1 MNLEKAVQRFTG
13 IKPLVKFLFTMLI
26 FCLIGYLFVSIE
38 LSRLQDFSIVVVG
51 IIIQAFP
58 FLLIGT
64 IVSSLI
70 GAFVSDELIVRFF
83 PQKGI
88 VATLSAIGIGI
99 FLPLCDCAVI
109 PVAARLRKKGVP
121 VHAVV
126 TFMMAAPIVNPV
138 VILSTIYA
146 FPGTK
151 IAIYRVI
158 AGIIIA
164 ILTGA
169 FLRMFYGNEKD
180 EENEILKTNINEK
193 DMVCGCGSHIHEE
206 CSSHEKHEEHEAS
219 CGCHSHSHD
228 NHVRHNEHHN
238 HSSGCDCEI
247 NVHATHS
254 NCGCHSHDAPAN
266 NASNKN
272 TISQKIINAI
282 VHAGEE
288 FFQVSKLFIIGVFIT
303 SAIQIFI
310 PKNVITDFAGGT
322 FSAVLVMMIV
332 AFVMS
337 ICSTSDSFIGRS
349 FASTVPM
356 SGIFGFVVFGPVLDL
371 KNAIMMTGFFKKK
384 FVVEFVAVAFVTAF
398 VVISIASVILFK

>member
-1 MNLEKAVQRFTG
+1 MQGA
-13 IKPLVKFLFTMLI
+13 IKSKTVLSFLFTLI
-26 FCLIGYLFVSIE
+26 VSSIIGYILISVDI
-38 LSRLQDFSIVVVG
+38 LKLQDFSIVVVG

-64 IVSSLI
+64 IISSLI
-70 GAFVSDELIVRFF
+70 GVFVSDELIVKFF
-83 PQKGI
+83 PKKGI

-151 IAIYRVI
+151 IALYRVV

-169 FLRMFYGNEKD
+169 FLRIFYGNEKND
-180 EENEILKTNINEK
+180 ENEILRHNFGEIASA
-193 DMVCGCGSHIHEE
+193 CGCGSHEHEE
-206 CSSHEKHEEHEAS
+206 CGNQEKHEENKESCGCNSHSHEEHIG
-219 CGCHSHSHD
+219 CGCHSYID
-228 NHVRHNEHHN
+228 
-238 HSSGCDCEI
+238 SS
-247 NVHATHS
+247 NR
-254 NCGCHSHDAPAN
+254 
-266 NASNKN
+266 N
-272 TISQKIINAI
+272 TIANKIINAI

-303 SAIQIFI
+303 SAIQNFI
-310 PKNVITDFAGGT
+310 PRNFITDFAGGT
-322 FSAVLVMMIV
+322 FSAVFIMMIV

>member
-1 MNLEKAVQRFTG
+1 MQEAIKSKAA
-13 IKPLVKFLFTMLI
+13 LSFLFKIGVICILGYILI
-26 FCLIGYLFVSIE
+26 SVDILK
-38 LSRLQDFSIVVVG
+38 LQDFSIVVVG

-64 IVSSLI
+64 IISSLI
-70 GAFVSDELIVRFF
+70 GVFVPDDLIVKFF
-83 PQKGI
+83 PKKGI
-88 VATLSAIGIGI
+88 VATISAIGIGI

-146 FPGTK
+146 FPGTG
-151 IAIYRVI
+151 IALYRVI

-180 EENEILKTNINEK
+180 EENEILRSNFEERAS
-193 DMVCGCGSHIHEE
+193 DCGCGSHVHEM
-206 CSSHEKHEEHEAS
+206 CGYHENHEEHTESCGCNSHSHEHKLLKQENHINTHSHKCGCIEHSVEGHIA
-219 CGCHSHSHD
+219 CGCHSHVD
-228 NHVRHNEHHN
+228 
-238 HSSGCDCEI
+238 SS
-247 NVHATHS
+247 NQ
-254 NCGCHSHDAPAN
+254 
-266 NASNKN
+266 N
-272 TISQKIINAI
+272 TISNKIINAI

-322 FSAVLVMMIV
+322 FSAVLIMMIV

-349 FASTVPM
+349 FMSTVPM

-384 FVVEFVAVAFVTAF
+384 FVVEFVAVAFITAF